1 VFSHTGKPNFKTF
14 MKKHFLLKAMMCLS
28 VMLIINKQKASA
40 QSSKLTA
47 EVTQA
52 TEQLRKAMV
61 DADTVTL
68 EKLASSELNY
78 GHSSGK
84 VQNKKE
90 FISDIATGVSDF
102 VSIDLTEQSI
112 KLVGNTATVRHIFS
126 AATNDKGKGAGTVKL
141 GILLV
146 WIKNKGEWQL
156 LARQAVKIP

>member
-1 VFSHTGKPNFKTF
+1 
-14 MKKHFLLKAMMCLS
+14 MKKQFLLKALMCLS
-28 VMLIINKQKASA
+28 IALVINMQKPLA
-40 QSSKLTA
+40 QSSKLIA

-52 TEQLRKAMV
+52 NEQLRKAMV

-90 FISDIATGVSDF
+90 FISDIATGASDF
-102 VSIDLTEQSI
+102 VSIDLTDQSI
-112 KLVGNTATVRHIFS
+112 KLVGNTATVRHILS
-126 AATNDKGKGAGTVKL
+126 ATTNDKGKGPGTVKL

-146 WIKNKGEWQL
+146 WVKNKGQWQL
-156 LARQAVKIP
+156 LARQAVKVP

>member
-1 VFSHTGKPNFKTF
+1 
-14 MKKHFLLKAMMCLS
+14 MKKQFLLKALMCLS
-28 VMLIINKQKASA
+28 IALVINMQKPLA
-40 QSSKLTA
+40 QSSKLIA

-52 TEQLRKAMV
+52 NEQLRKAMV

-90 FISDIATGVSDF
+90 FISDIATGASDF
-102 VSIDLTEQSI
+102 VSIDLTDQSI
-112 KLVGNTATVRHIFS
+112 KLVSNTATVRHILS
-126 AATNDKGKGAGTVKL
+126 AATNDKGKGPGTVKL

-146 WIKNKGEWQL
+146 WVKNKGQWQL
-156 LARQAVKIP
+156 LARQAVKVP